1 MSSDSRV
8 QGLPGPVA
16 DAVRVAAGR
25 PHVLL
30 ASDFDGT
37 LAPFRDDPMSV
48 APDPAGVASLREAA
62 GMPGVHVALVS
73 GRDLA
78 VLQELSGMGDDERVI
93 FIGTHGAQTSL
104 EVGSGALSEAQRD
117 LLARLD
123 AGLQRVVAAHPG
135 ARLERKPAAVVLH
148 TRGMPEPENGA
159 ALDAAAAVAAAHPG
173 CHPLRGK
180 NVQEIG
186 VHAADKGTA
195 LVNLAR
201 HVRADIVVYLGDD
214 VTDERAFTALRPA
227 DGDLTIKVGEG
238 ETAAGWRVPG
248 IPSAVACLEL
258 FVATRR

>member
-1 MSSDSRV
+1 MSPVDA
-8 QGLPGPVA
+8 LPGPVA
-16 DAVRVAAGR
+16 DAVRRAASR

-37 LAPFRDDPMSV
+37 LAPFRDDPMTV
-48 APDPAGVASLREAA
+48 CPDPAAITALQEAA
-62 GMPGVHVALVS
+62 GQPGVHVALVS

-78 VLQELSGMGDDERVI
+78 VLQHLSGVADDERLI

-104 EVGSGALSEAQRD
+104 EVGSGSLSEAQRD

-123 AGLQRVVAAHPG
+123 AGLQGVVAAHPG
-135 ARLERKPAAVVLH
+135 SRLERKPAAVVLH
-148 TRGMPEPENGA
+148 TRGMEEPENTA
-159 ALDAAAAVAAAHPG
+159 ALEAAAAVAAAHPE

-195 LVNLAR
+195 LVSLAR
-201 HVRADIVVYLGDD
+201 HVGADAVVYLGDD
-214 VTDERAFTALRPA
+214 VTDERAFTALRP
-227 DGDLTIKVGEG
+227 DEGDVTIKIGEG